1 MDCIQ
6 MQSTAVVL
14 MTFMMFE
21 FFLLTLKIFST
32 RMYSMGL
39 EDQGKAVKLE
49 EVIKYLQKLKLKFGL
64 NVGMFDYF
72 KIHLL
77 TGEMG

>member
-21 FFLLTLKIFST
+21 FLLLTLKIFST

-49 EVIKYLQKLKLKFGL
+49 EVIKY
-64 NVGMFDYF
+64 
-72 KIHLL
+72 
-77 TGEMG
+77 